1 MIERIGM
8 SFMKQIWIF

>member
-8 SFMKQIWIF
+8 SFMKLIWIF

>member
-8 SFMKQIWIF
+8 SFMKL